1 MRPDLI
7 IPIGSAAESFFYW
20 YKVENKQSFQNDEKD
35 KTRYTNV
42 NLGRKWTKN
51 HRIGPDAFLQLSF
64 QFAAATHY
72 GYHVNHYE
80 AGSMARFYKGR
91 TETIRP
97 LTDEVQQAFIYLT
110 KCVNGPSTIISTSK
124 IA

>member
-1 MRPDLI
+1 M
-7 IPIGSAAESFFYW
+7 
-20 YKVENKQSFQNDEKD
+20 
-35 KTRYTNV
+35 
-42 NLGRKWTKN
+42 KN
-51 HRIGPDAFLQLSF
+51 HRIWQDAFLQLSF